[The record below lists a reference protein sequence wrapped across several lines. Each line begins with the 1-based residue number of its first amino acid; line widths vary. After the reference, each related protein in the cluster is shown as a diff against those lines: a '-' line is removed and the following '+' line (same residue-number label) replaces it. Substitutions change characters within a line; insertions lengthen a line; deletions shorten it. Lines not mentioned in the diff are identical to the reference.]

1 VLLAAGCVH
10 LVAPYD
16 AQIESETLAAARSLD
31 RFYGDLLEEDERQR
45 PYARFKERYVQIETD
60 LRALVLRN
68 EIRPLNE
75 DSAGIARDILALW
88 TQKKERHRT
97 RNGYATGAARLDRD
111 RFVTL
116 FRYALRAERAKG
128 GSTPVAHPEEGR
140 DGDGGPGAAPG
151 SDDPADA
158 GGGGA

>member
-1 VLLAAGCVH
+1 VLLTTGCVH

-16 AQIESETLAAARSLD
+16 AQIESETLAAARAID

-45 PYARFKERYVQIETD
+45 PYPRFKERYVQIETD

-116 FRYALRAERAKG
+116 FKYALRAERAKG
-128 GSTPVAHPEEGR
+128 ESTPGAHPDEGR
-140 DGDGGPGAAPG
+140 DGGGGPGAG

-158 GGGGA
+158 GGG